1 MERLIIEGGRRLDG
15 VVKIHGAKNSALP
28 LLAATLL
35 TKDECELHNCPRLS
49 DVDVAMRILRHLGC
63 CAVRADGVV
72 TVQAEAVCRRDIPEG
87 LMREMRSS
95 IVFLGAIL
103 ARCGEAALSFPGGCE
118 LGPRPIDLHLLS
130 LRRMGAV
137 IHEEFGVLHCRVP
150 KGLHGA
156 AITLPFPSVG
166 ATENVLI
173 AAATA
178 KGTTVLR
185 NAAREPEISDLCAF
199 LTRCGARI
207 RGAGESTVTVEG
219 VATLHGCSHRVI
231 PDRIEAATYMAAVA
245 ATGGTA
251 VLQNVE
257 TEHLMPVLPP
267 FEEAGCRLTLWG
279 DALLLSAPPRL
290 HRVRTVRTMPYPG
303 FPTDAAAPLL
313 AMCAVAEGTGVFVE
327 TIFES
332 RYKYAGELCR
342 MGACIKVEDR
352 VAVVEGRPALFGT
365 GVACTDLRGGAALAV
380 AALAA
385 EGTTVI
391 GELHHLDR
399 GYEDMEGTLTAIGG
413 TIKRTEA
420 KHGTADTNQSEK
432 ETACK
437 PFYNGV
443 HPVFHGGGADS
454 GERVGGCGAEGR
466 QQADRR
472 EEGVDVLA
480 QRDHR
485 VG

>member
-1 MERLIIEGGRRLDG
+1 MERLRIEGGRRLEG
-15 VVKIHGAKNSALP
+15 IVTVHGAKNSALP

-35 TKDECELHNCPRLS
+35 CKGECELHNCPRLS
-49 DVDVAMRILRHLGC
+49 DVDVAMRILEHLGC
-63 CAVRADGVV
+63 RTERSGDAV
-72 TVQAEAVCRRDIPEG
+72 TVQAGAVSRNDIPEG

-118 LGPRPIDLHLLS
+118 LGPRPIDLHLSS

-137 IHEEFGVLHCRVP
+137 IREEFGVLHCRVP
-150 KGLHGA
+150 KELHGA

-173 AAATA
+173 AAVTA

-207 RGAGESTVTVEG
+207 YGAGESTVTVEG
-219 VATLHGCSHRVI
+219 VPCLHGCSHRVI
-231 PDRIEAATYMAAVA
+231 PDRIEAATYMAATA
-245 ATGGTA
+245 ATGGTV

-257 TEHLMPVLPP
+257 TEHLMPVLPV

-279 DALLLSAPPRL
+279 DALLVSSPPRL

-313 AMCAVAEGTGVFVE
+313 AMCCVAEGTGVFVE

-352 VAVVEGRPALFGT
+352 VAVVEGRPTLFGT
-365 GVACTDLRGGAALAV
+365 GVSCTDLRGGAALVV

-385 EGTTVI
+385 QGVTVI

-399 GYEDMEGTLTAIGG
+399 GYEDVVKTLTAIGG
-413 TIKRTEA
+413 TVKRTEA
-420 KHGTADTNQSEK
+420 EHGTTDPNQSEK
-432 ETACK
+432 ETACQ
-437 PFYNGV
+437 PIHDGV
-443 HPVFHGGGADS
+443 HSFRHGRGVDP
-454 GERVGGCGAEGR
+454 GERAGGCGTEK
-466 QQADRR
+466 
-472 EEGVDVLA
+472 
-480 QRDHR
+480 
-485 VG
+485 